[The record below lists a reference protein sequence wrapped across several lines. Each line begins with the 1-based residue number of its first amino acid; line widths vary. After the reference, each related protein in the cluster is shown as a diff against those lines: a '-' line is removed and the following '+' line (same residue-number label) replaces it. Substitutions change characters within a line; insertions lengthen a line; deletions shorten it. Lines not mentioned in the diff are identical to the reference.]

1 MLENGLKFGSW
12 DWSKRRER
20 KLLQPQ
26 VFGETFRHLE
36 TNTHVKRKVYEKRER
51 EICFKTSPFG
61 LGQEPFSACGF

>member
-1 MLENGLKFGSW
+1 MEAETEEKGGK
-12 DWSKRRER
+12 R

-51 EICFKTSPFG
+51 EVSFKTSRFG
-61 LGQEPFSACGF
+61 LGQELFSACGF